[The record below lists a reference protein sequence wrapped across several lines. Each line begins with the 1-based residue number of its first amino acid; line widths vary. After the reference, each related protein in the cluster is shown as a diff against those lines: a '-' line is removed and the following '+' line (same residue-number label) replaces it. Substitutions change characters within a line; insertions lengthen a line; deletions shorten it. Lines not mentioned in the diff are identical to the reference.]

1 MHAALQ
7 VITAACSAIALL
19 LASGA
24 PLDAAEEDAGARP
37 CRIAA
42 GNRWQ
47 ASLRGD
53 WRADLDWRGEALS
66 CQIGPR
72 PDGAGWRVS
81 LAGTLAGTRPGE
93 PAVRRLRLVLGID
106 GAPAQGEAAGLPMN
120 LTLLLEGEGRLYA
133 TRGSDKCTVDRLVR
147 TADHLALR
155 GFCTGPATRADGDAR
170 LLLTTFDLT
179 TELAPGTSP

>member
-7 VITAACSAIALL
+7 AIPAACSALALL
-19 LASGA
+19 LATSV
-24 PLDAAEEDAGARP
+24 PLDAAEEDVGARP
-37 CRIAA
+37 CHITPDS
-42 GNRWQ
+42 RWQ

-81 LAGTLAGTRPGE
+81 LVGTVAGTQPGE
-93 PAVRRLRLVLGID
+93 PAARRLRLVLGID
-106 GAPAQGEAAGLPMN
+106 GAPAQGEGVALPMN
-120 LTLLLEGEGRLYA
+120 LTLLLEGEGVLYA

-147 TADHLALR
+147 TGNRLALS
-155 GFCTGPATRADGDAR
+155 GFCTGPATRADGRAR
-170 LLLTTFDLT
+170 LLLTTFDLA
-179 TELAPGTSP
+179 TELAPGTTP